1 LLASGRWIL
10 PAHFPPEMNA
20 AQRPSPYFD
29 SGEGLS
35 LKKAS
40 KRLQRDLI
48 EKALKQTGGNR
59 TQAAKLLEISRPMLI
74 SRIKEYGLEL

>member
-1 LLASGRWIL
+1 
-10 PAHFPPEMNA
+10 M

-35 LKKAS
+35 IKKAS

-48 EKALKQTGGNR
+48 EKALRQTGGNR

-74 SRIKEYGLEL
+74 SKIKDYGLES